1 MLVKQLSRDEWEV
14 VQLALLVRLALLIF
28 LQLVIKLF
36 LIVEEKEFVFE
47 DF

>member
-36 LIVEEKEFVFE
+36 LIVEEEEFVFE